1 MRRTMKGRIT
11 TCRRTLKVLTSICLC
26 LPAALPLSG
35 QQASPNLAS
44 NPVLQRSF
52 AANGSAQ
59 ISDIALAGTVR
70 RIAGSTDETGRVE
83 LKALAGG
90 EARLDLSFPSGT
102 TREVFALSANGPVG
116 EWIGEDGT
124 AHPIAYHNLLTDA
137 AWFCPALVL
146 GKIGRPASER
156 VVTASAAGTSAGQIH
171 DRLHVERRASAVPAR
186 IPKEA
191 ADGLQRASQFDLKL
205 DPATS
210 LPVEMTFAT
219 HPDDNLRQE
228 IPVRVAYSD
237 YRSVN
242 GAQIPFHIEKF
253 INNSLILEIQLETAD
268 INGGI
273 AASAFAVSEA
283 ASRRHQ

>member
-1 MRRTMKGRIT
+1 MRSIKTRTMTICVGS
-11 TCRRTLKVLTSICLC
+11 LWICL
-26 LPAALPLSG
+26 LAALPLAG
-35 QQASPNLAS
+35 QQAAPVAAS

-52 AANGSAQ
+52 TAANGGTR
-59 ISDIALAGTVR
+59 IDDIALSGTAR

-137 AWFCPALVL
+137 AWFCPALML

-156 VVTASAAGTSAGQIH
+156 VVTASAATNSGGQGR
-171 DRLHVERRASAVPAR
+171 DRLHVERKAGAVPAR

-191 ADGLQRASQFDLKL
+191 ADGLQRASQFDIDL

-210 LPVEMTFAT
+210 LPVEMTFVT
-219 HPDDNLRQE
+219 HPDNNLRQE
-228 IPVRVAYSD
+228 IPVRIVYSD

-242 GAQIPFHIEKF
+242 GTQVPFHIEKF
-253 INNSLILEIQLETAD
+253 LNNSLVLDIQLETAGV
-268 INGGI
+268 NGGV
-273 AASAFAVSEA
+273 AASTFAVSEA
-283 ASRRHQ
+283 ASRRRQ